1 MHFCSYTSTRSPK
14 APRSPNAT
22 YYATSE
28 IRRNKTTECNSQ
40 WEATNF
46 TTMSQYPHPTENL
59 TTAKLHWD
67 IVLFIPYGK
76 YLIVDVNN
84 FYLNNLTK
92 KDEYY
97 NI

>member
-1 MHFCSYTSTRSPK
+1 
-14 APRSPNAT
+14 
-22 YYATSE
+22 
-28 IRRNKTTECNSQ
+28 
-40 WEATNF
+40 
-46 TTMSQYPHPTENL
+46 MSQYPHPTENL